1 MLLYGEEYSVV
12 QGKIVENHSHFL
24 HIYFDFLNRAMI
36 VPKYLIKN
44 GTTVKIQETQA
55 IQLPK
60 WFLRKNKI
68 IDHDSN

>member
-12 QGKIVENHSHFL
+12 QGKIVENYSNFL
-24 HIYFDFLNRAMI
+24 HIYFDFLNRAII

-44 GTTVKIQETQA
+44 DLSIKIHENQA
-55 IQLPK
+55 VLLPK